1 MDLFLGFFL
10 VAALRLLGI
19 RVVHAGTV
27 SMNGSLCTI
36 RASLDGSDDAPAIL
50 AAFNLCRR
58 DSVISFVDDL
68 YHIESVMNTTKLSNV
83 QVNLHGT
90 LLWGTNITYWRANG
104 LALDYLNMTT
114 AWAFGGD
121 KIVFNGYDRGTFD
134 GNGQLWYDF
143 TNGTSNLPGR
153 PISLMITDTTRSVFS
168 GIRFVQSQ
176 FWTMAIKS
184 SDEVLL
190 ENIYVNSTSSS
201 RAPARNTDGVDTFF
215 SNQITFRN
223 WTVTGGDDNISLKAN
238 STNILIQ
245 DCVFHG
251 GLGVAIG
258 SIGQYPGVFETVEN
272 VTAER
277 VSCFGTRYSGYIKTW
292 TGIQQ
297 NFPPNGGGGGLG
309 YAKNITFRD
318 FTLANVTDEVA
329 HITQCT
335 SFSGATGGCDTS
347 LFQVSDITWGPMTGN
362 VLSDTLAQLQCSG
375 ASPCPGVRFVGMDN
389 IATSG
394 SSRRVACSHVVD
406 PRGFNC
412 TV

>member
-1 MDLFLGFFL
+1 MDPFLGFFI
-10 VAALRLLGI
+10 VAALGLLGI

-27 SMNGSLCTI
+27 SVNGSLCTV

-50 AAFNLCRR
+50 AAFRLCHR

-68 YHIESVMNTTKLSNV
+68 YHIESVMNTTSLSNV

-104 LALDYLNMTT
+104 LPLDYLNMTT

-121 KIVFNGYDRGTFD
+121 NIVFNGHGRGTFD

-143 TNGTSNLPGR
+143 TNGVSNLPGR

-176 FWTMAIKS
+176 FWTMAIKR
-184 SDEVLL
+184 SDDILL

-215 SNQITFRN
+215 SNRITFRN
-223 WTVTGGDDNISLKAN
+223 WTVAGGDDNISLKAN

-277 VSCFGTRYSGYIKTW
+277 VNCLGTRYSGYIKTW

-318 FTLANVTDEVA
+318 FTLVNVTDEVA
-329 HITQCT
+329 RITQCT

-347 LFQVSDITWGPMTGN
+347 LFQVSDVTA
-362 VLSDTLAQLQCSG
+362 VARLRVR
-375 ASPCPGVRFVGMDN
+375 ASVSLGWIMLG
-389 IATSG
+389 
-394 SSRRVACSHVVD
+394 RRAAA
-406 PRGFNC
+406 GG
-412 TV
+412 